1 MVKLFYETLST
12 IEKLTSELKPRR
24 VTLQTVVIKGFLRM
38 ILFMSRS
45 AMFAQ
50 NSFQAHANRN
60 GPFLA
65 TVGTK
70 DLDYFG
76 QDRAGKKSKY

>member
-1 MVKLFYETLST
+1 MRN
-12 IEKLTSELKPRR
+12 PRR
-24 VTLQTVVIKGFLRM
+24 VILQTVVIKGFL
-38 ILFMSRS
+38 FMSVS
-45 AMFAQ
+45 IL
-50 NSFQAHANRN
+50 QAHANRN

-76 QDRAGKKSKY
+76 QDRVEKKY

>member
-1 MVKLFYETLST
+1 
-12 IEKLTSELKPRR
+12 
-24 VTLQTVVIKGFLRM
+24 M

-50 NSFQAHANRN
+50 NGFQAHANRN

-76 QDRAGKKSKY
+76 RHRGQTSEHARDLARGS

>member
-1 MVKLFYETLST
+1 MEEL
-12 IEKLTSELKPRR
+12 ISELNLRR
-24 VTLQTVVIKGFLRM
+24 VTLQTVVIKGFLCM

-76 QDRAGKKSKY
+76 RHRGQTSEHARDLARGS